1 MRRFAA
7 LLLVLALIL
16 PSLGF
21 AADESSLTGYSARS
35 SHSEREWE
43 IKFKAIP
50 DPGNL
55 REYMRRLS
63 ARPHHV
69 GSPYDKENAGW
80 ILARFKEW
88 GLDAHIETFDVLFPT
103 PKIRV
108 LEMVEPTKFTAKLE
122 EPALAVDPT
131 SNQKAEQL
139 PTYNAYSPDGD
150 VTAPLVFVN
159 YGLPEDYEQLDRL
172 GVSVKGAIV
181 IAKYYH
187 SWRGVKP
194 KVAAEHGAI
203 GCLIYSE
210 PHDDGYTVDNVF
222 PQGPMRNPEGV
233 QRGSVMDFAS
243 ASPGDPLTPG
253 VGATKDAKR
262 LALKDAKS
270 LAKIPVLPI
279 SYGDAQPLLA
289 ALKGSMAP
297 AEWRGNLAIP
307 YHVGP
312 GPAKVH
318 LKLEFNWDLK
328 PVNDV
333 IAKIPGSVAPDEW
346 VIRGNHHDAWVNGA
360 EDPVSGQAPL
370 LEEARALGVLLKQ
383 GWKPRRT
390 IIYAAWDGE
399 EPMLLG
405 STEWVEAHADEL
417 RQHAAVYINT
427 DGNDRGLL
435 QMEGSH
441 SLEQF
446 MNGVARDVEDPES
459 KMTVWQ
465 RLQLSEIGKAKSA
478 DDRKE
483 LRQRADLRMG
493 ALGSGTDFTAFVDH
507 VGIASLNLGYGG
519 EDEQGI
525 YHSIYDDFYWYTH
538 FSDYDF
544 IYGRA
549 LAQTVGTAVM
559 RLADAEVLPY
569 DFVDLADTV
578 QKYTKELQKLLEDKQ
593 DEAQERDKQLD
604 EGVFKATL
612 DPRRPTV
619 APPREEVPP
628 HLNFAPMQNAVEK
641 LTRSAE
647 RYHKALA
654 QKQETVDEDSLRKLN
669 TLLIDSERKLTD
681 ENGLPRRPWYKHLL
695 YAPGVYTGYDVKTV
709 PGVREAIEQ
718 KRYAEAD
725 QEIQRVARVLEDEAA
740 LVDSASQVLEQA
752 GR

>member
-7 LLLVLALIL
+7 MLMLSSIL
-16 PSLGF
+16 PSTSL
-21 AADESSLTGYSARS
+21 AADDVALTGYSARS
-35 SHSEREWE
+35 SQAERDWE
-43 IKFKAIP
+43 AKFRAIP
-50 DPGNL
+50 DPANL
-55 REYMRRLS
+55 REYMRRMS

-69 GSPYDKENAGW
+69 GSPYDKDNAEW

-103 PKIRV
+103 PKVRL
-108 LEMVEPTKFTAKLE
+108 LEMIEPTKYTAKLE
-122 EPALAVDPT
+122 EPSLAVDPT
-131 SNQKAEQL
+131 SNQKSEQL

-159 YGLPEDYEQLDRL
+159 YGLPEDYEKLDRL
-172 GVSVKGAIV
+172 GISVKGAIV
-181 IAKYYH
+181 IAKYYQ

-210 PHDDGYTVDNVF
+210 PKDDGYTRDIVF
-222 PQGPMRNPEGV
+222 PEGPMRNPDGV

-262 LALKDAKS
+262 LSLKEAKS
-270 LAKIPVLPI
+270 ISKIPVLPI

-289 ALKGSMAP
+289 ALKGPMAP
-297 AEWRGNLAIP
+297 DEWRGSLPIP

-346 VIRGNHHDAWVNGA
+346 VLRGNHHDAWVNGA

-370 LEEARALGVLLKQ
+370 LEEARALGILLKQ

-390 IIYAAWDGE
+390 IIYTAWDGE

-405 STEWVEAHADEL
+405 STEWVEAHAEEL
-417 RQHAAVYINT
+417 KQHAAVYINT
-427 DGNDRGLL
+427 DGNDRGLF
-435 QMEGSH
+435 QMAGSH

-446 MNGVARDVEDPES
+446 INGVARDVEDPET

-465 RLQLSEIGKAKSA
+465 RSQLSQIAQAKSA

-483 LRQRADLRMG
+483 LRQRSDLRID
-493 ALGSGTDFTAFVDH
+493 ALGSGTDFTGFLDH
-507 VGIASLNLGYGG
+507 LGIASLNLGYGG

-538 FSDYDF
+538 FSDTDF
-544 IYGRA
+544 VYGRA
-549 LAQTVGTAVM
+549 LSQTIGTAVM
-559 RLADAEVLPY
+559 RFADAEVLPY
-569 DFVDLADTV
+569 DFVDFADTV
-578 QKYTKELQKLLEDKQ
+578 QKYTKELEKLLTDKQ
-593 DEAQERDKQLD
+593 DEIRERNQQLE

-619 APPREEVPP
+619 APPREDIPP
-628 HLNFAPMQNAVEK
+628 HLNFAPMENATE
-641 LTRSAE
+641 LLARSAAH
-647 RYHKALA
+647 YQKVLS
-654 QKQETVDEDSLRKLN
+654 QKQASLGDTQAQMLASLN
-669 TLLIDSERKLTD
+669 TQLIQSERKLTND
-681 ENGLPRRPWYKHLL
+681 GGLPRRSWYKHLL
-695 YAPGVYTGYDVKTV
+695 YAPGVYSGYGVKTV

-718 KRYAEAD
+718 KRYAEAE
-725 QEIQRVARVLEDEAA
+725 QEITRVAKALEDEAA
-740 LVDSASQVLEQA
+740 LIESAAQSLEK
-752 GR
+752 